1 MLGRLWQFLFSEK
14 IESQK
19 DSDHILTFVPT
30 KISHR
35 QLVRLSVGDYVNLWR
50 SDKNADV
57 VIFSPG
63 GVGGSGYLGIVPP
76 RYSARIR
83 RHLDECH
90 QTDLS
95 SYYYYDAEVT
105 EISAGRCVIRVVL
118 YSKETRDRMVQEDLV
133 NARAKTAAAFEK
145 KYTLRKPVKLRFDL
159 LQTNL
164 PASNEVRLKTFD
176 KEVYLND
183 PYNCP
188 IELVSTDGIVIGR
201 TISQKSECF
210 RVIRAYYSG
219 HVLNITGHR
228 RIANQLLVEIEGK
241 KIESSKQ

>member
-1 MLGRLWQFLFSEK
+1 MFGRLWQFLFSEK
-14 IESQK
+14 TESQN

-30 KISHR
+30 KVSYK
-35 QLVRLSVGDYVNLWR
+35 QLGRLSVGDYVKLWR

-57 VIFSPG
+57 VIFAPG

-76 RYSARIR
+76 KYSSRIR

-90 QTDLS
+90 QTDIS
-95 SYYYYDAEVT
+95 SYYHYNAEVT
-105 EISAGRCVIRVVL
+105 EISAEKCVISVIL
-118 YSKETRDRMVQEDLV
+118 YTEETRKRMVHEDLV
-133 NARAKTAAAFEK
+133 NTRAKTAAAFAK

-159 LQTNL
+159 LQTNW
-164 PASNEVRLKTFD
+164 PPSNELRLRIFD

-210 RVIRAYYSG
+210 RVIRAHYSG
-219 HVLNITGHR
+219 QVLNITNHR

-241 KIESSKQ
+241 KIESSIP